1 MAPIAMVR
9 AYVEKI
15 VLEMLGGEGPL
26 HVDDDGSI
34 PVRRGSA
41 VYYIDVVDRGENPA
55 LVRVWS
61 IVLRNA
67 AGGRAL
73 LKALNDINSR
83 ILQARVYYA
92 DGDVVMSTELLADTV
107 TVENLSY
114 AADAI
119 GSLADRFDDELQE
132 HFSGE
137 KSFEGEDADDDE
149 DTVVV

>member
-41 VYYIDVVDRGENPA
+41 LFHIDVIDRGENPA
-55 LVRVWS
+55 LVCVWS
-61 IVLRNA
+61 VVLRNA
-67 AGGRAL
+67 AGGRSL
-73 LKALNDINSR
+73 LKALNDLNSR
-83 ILQARVYYA
+83 ILQARVYLK
-92 DGDVVMSTELLADTV
+92 DGDVIMSTELLADTV

-119 GSLADRFDDELQE
+119 GSLADKFDDELQE
-132 HFSGE
+132 SFSGH
-137 KSFEGEDADDDE
+137 KSFEEDDE
-149 DTVVV
+149 DDDAVMV

>member
-1 MAPIAMVR
+1 MVAIDMVR

-15 VLEMLGGEGPL
+15 ALEMLGGEGPL
-26 HVDDDGSI
+26 HIDEDGSI

-41 VYYIDVVDRGENPA
+41 VYYIDVVDREENPA

-61 IVLRNA
+61 VVLHNA
-67 AGGRAL
+67 AGGRGL
-73 LKALNDINSR
+73 LKALNDINSQ
-83 ILQARVYYA
+83 ILQARVYRQ
-92 DGDVVMSTELLADTV
+92 DGDVIMSTELLADTV

-137 KSFEGEDADDDE
+137 RSFEEEDDE
-149 DTVVV
+149 DAVVV

>member
-1 MAPIAMVR
+1 MAPIAMIR

-26 HVDDDGSI
+26 HIDEDGSI

-41 VYYIDVVDRGENPA
+41 LFHIDVIDRGEHPA
-55 LVRVWS
+55 LVCVWS
-61 IVLRNA
+61 VVLRNA

-83 ILQARVYYA
+83 ILQARIYLK
-92 DGDVVMSTELLADTV
+92 DGDIILSTELLAETV
-107 TVENLSY
+107 TAENLSY

-119 GSLADRFDDELQE
+119 GALADRFDDELQE

-137 KSFEGEDADDDE
+137 KSFEDDE
-149 DTVVV
+149 DEDSVLV

>member
-26 HVDDDGSI
+26 HVDSDGSI

-41 VYYIDVVDRGENPA
+41 LFSIDVVDRGDQPA

-61 IVLRNA
+61 VVLRNA
-67 AGGRAL
+67 AGGRSL
-73 LKALNDINSR
+73 LKALNDINAR
-83 ILQARVYYA
+83 ILQARVYLV
-92 DGDVVMSTELLADTV
+92 DGDVIMSTELLAETV
-107 TVENLSY
+107 TAENLSY

-137 KSFEGEDADDDE
+137 RSFEDDDE
-149 DTVVV
+149 DEDAVAV

>member
-1 MAPIAMVR
+1 MAPVAMVR

-15 VLEMLGGEGPL
+15 VLEMLGSEGPL
-26 HVDDDGSI
+26 HIDEDGSI

-41 VYYIDVVDRGENPA
+41 LFHIDVIDRGENPA
-55 LVRVWS
+55 LVCVWS
-61 IVLRNA
+61 VVLHNA
-67 AGGRAL
+67 AGGRSL

-83 ILQARVYYA
+83 ILQARIYLK
-92 DGDVVMSTELLADTV
+92 DGDVIMSTELLADTV

-119 GSLADRFDDELQE
+119 GALADRFDDELQE

-137 KSFEGEDADDDE
+137 KAFEDDDDE
-149 DTVVV
+149 DAVLV

>member
-1 MAPIAMVR
+1 MAPVAMVR

-15 VLEMLGGEGPL
+15 VLEMLGSEGPL
-26 HVDDDGSI
+26 HIDDDGSI

-41 VYYIDVVDRGENPA
+41 LFHIDVIDRGENPA
-55 LVRVWS
+55 LVCVWS
-61 IVLRNA
+61 VVLHNA
-67 AGGRAL
+67 AGGRGL

-83 ILQARVYYA
+83 ILQARIYLK

-119 GSLADRFDDELQE
+119 GALADRFDDELQE

-137 KSFEGEDADDDE
+137 KAFEDDDDE
-149 DTVVV
+149 DAVLV

>member
-1 MAPIAMVR
+1 MAPIAMIR

-26 HVDDDGSI
+26 HVDEDGSI

-41 VYYIDVVDRGENPA
+41 LFYIDVIDRGEEPA
-55 LVRVWS
+55 LVCVWS
-61 IVLRNA
+61 VVLRNA

-83 ILQARVYYA
+83 ILQARVYLK
-92 DGDVVMSTELLADTV
+92 DGDVIMRTELLAETV

-119 GSLADRFDDELQE
+119 GALADKFDDELQE
-132 HFSGE
+132 HFSGV
-137 KSFEGEDADDDE
+137 KSFEDEDDE

>member
-1 MAPIAMVR
+1 MAPIAMIR

-26 HVDDDGSI
+26 HIDDDGSI

-41 VYYIDVVDRGENPA
+41 LFYVDVVDRGENPA

-67 AGGRAL
+67 AGGRSL
-73 LKALNDINSR
+73 LKALNDINAR
-83 ILQARVYYA
+83 ILQARVYLS
-92 DGDVVMSTELLADTV
+92 DGDVIMSTELLAETV
-107 TVENLSY
+107 TLENLSY

-132 HFSGE
+132 SFSGVR
-137 KSFEGEDADDDE
+137 SFEEDEEDEDA
-149 DTVVV
+149 VAV